1 MRIMTKQTDFLI
13 IFSELEQQLTTRYGV
28 MLGSKDLWREL
39 GFRSPSAFRQALVRG
54 TLDVPVF
61 EVQNRRGRF
70 ALAKDVAAWVA
81 HQRMS
86 APDVGLSPKP
96 DGLGIKSIDPI
107 VEGIT

>member
-1 MRIMTKQTDFLI
+1 MPLHPDFQMI
-13 IFSELEQQLTTRYGV
+13 SYELEQQLTTRYGV

-81 HQRMS
+81 HQRMC
-86 APDVGLSPKP
+86 APDLGLSPKL
-96 DGLGIKSIDPI
+96 DGLGVKPIDSI
-107 VEGIT
+107 VEDIT